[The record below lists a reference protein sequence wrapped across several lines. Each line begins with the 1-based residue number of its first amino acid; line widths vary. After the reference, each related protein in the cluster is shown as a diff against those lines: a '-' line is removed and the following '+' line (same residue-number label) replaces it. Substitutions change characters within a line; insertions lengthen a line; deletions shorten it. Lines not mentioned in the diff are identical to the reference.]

1 MNFFDG
7 CLNFFYFS
15 LHSFVHKKHHTTTIP
30 FFFLPPGPIIHISA
44 LLAFWTATL
53 FQHIDDKYINRTH
66 GTRMQSSKNHMG
78 KWYFL
83 VFNCLV
89 ASNIL
94 EKKNKKEGFSSC
106 AVPFSRSHVLSPLLL
121 FFVCC
126 FLTGKS
132 EQRDFLATGA
142 ACGICTAFRAPLAGK
157 FLFWLQ
163 LCFCIDHLRF

>member
-15 LHSFVHKKHHTTTIP
+15 IHSFVHKNTTRQP
-30 FFFLPPGPIIHISA
+30 FRFFFLPPGPIIHISA

-53 FQHIDDKYINRTH
+53 FQHVDDKYINRTH

-94 EKKNKKEGFSSC
+94 EKNKRRSFVVCGSVLTF
-106 AVPFSRSHVLSPLLL
+106 PRSHVFSPHP
-121 FFVCC
+121 FFCCC
-126 FLTGKS
+126 FFTGKS

>member
-7 CLNFFYFS
+7 CLNLIFIFQI
-15 LHSFVHKKHHTTTIP
+15 HSFVKQKHHTTTIP

-53 FQHIDDKYINRTH
+53 FQHVDDKYINRTH

-94 EKKNKKEGFSSC
+94 EKNKR
-106 AVPFSRSHVLSPLLL
+106 RSFVVCGSVLTFPRFVFFL

-126 FLTGKS
+126 FFTGKS

-157 FLFWLQ
+157 FLFGYI
-163 LCFCIDHLRF
+163 CVFASTI